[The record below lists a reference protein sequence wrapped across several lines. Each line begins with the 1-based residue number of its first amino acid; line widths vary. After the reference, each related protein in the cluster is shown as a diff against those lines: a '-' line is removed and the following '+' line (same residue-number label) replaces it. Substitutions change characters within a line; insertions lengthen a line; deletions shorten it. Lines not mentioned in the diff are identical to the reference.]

1 MEEFMDNLK
10 SLREKV
16 YQYLKQGLNEGRL
29 RQGAF
34 LNLNAISSELGISRT
49 PLRDALFQLESE
61 GFVTIFPRRGVMVN
75 RLGVDKV
82 RFLYEIGG
90 ALDSAMSVRVGPKLG
105 EEDLAR
111 MEFLNE
117 QMKDAIEDQDFDRYY
132 ENNLA
137 FHAVYLELSENR
149 ELLRM
154 ISLLRER
161 LFEFPKSKT
170 FDKEWETKA
179 VGEHDEIIR
188 LFRTGEFNR
197 AAEYIRDV
205 HWSYERQERHARKAY
220 SD

>member
-1 MEEFMDNLK
+1 MEELVDNLK

-16 YQYLKQGLNEGRL
+16 YQYLKKGLNDGQL

-34 LNLNAISSELGISRT
+34 LNLNAISSELGMSRT

-75 RLGVDKV
+75 RLDMDKV
-82 RFLYEIGG
+82 RSLYEIGG
-90 ALDSAMSVRVGPKLG
+90 ALDSAASVRVGPKLR

-111 MEFLNE
+111 MELLNDR
-117 QMKDAIEDQDFDRYY
+117 MRTAVEDQDFDRYY

-137 FHAVYLELSENR
+137 FHAVYLELSENT
-149 ELLRM
+149 ELLRTIGM
-154 ISLLRER
+154 LRER

-170 FDKEWETKA
+170 FIKEWEMKA
-179 VGEHDEIIR
+179 VDEHKEIIR
-188 LFRTGEFNR
+188 LFGAKEFKQV
-197 AAEYIRDV
+197 AEYIRDV
-205 HWSYERQERHARKAY
+205 HWSFEMQERYARKAY

>member
-1 MEEFMDNLK
+1 MDEFTDNLK

-16 YQYLKQGLNEGRL
+16 YQYLKKGLNEGSL

-61 GFVTIFPRRGVMVN
+61 GFVTIYPRRGVMVN

-90 ALDSAMSVRVGPKLG
+90 ALDSAMSVLVGPKLR

-117 QMKDAIEDQDFDRYY
+117 QMRIAIEDQDFDRYY

-137 FHAVYLELSENR
+137 FHAAYLELSENT
-149 ELLRM
+149 ELLRTLRM
-154 ISLLRER
+154 LRER
-161 LFEFPKSKT
+161 LFEFPRSKT
-170 FDKEWETKA
+170 FSKEWETKA
-179 VGEHDEIIR
+179 LEEHAEIIR
-188 LFRTGEFNR
+188 LFRAGEFNR

-205 HWSYERQERHARKAY
+205 HWSYEMQERYARKSY

>member
-1 MEEFMDNLK
+1 MDEFVDNLK

-16 YQYLKQGLNEGRL
+16 YQYLKKGLNEGRL

-90 ALDSAMSVRVGPKLG
+90 ALDSAMSVRVGPKLR
-105 EEDLAR
+105 EEDLSR

-117 QMKDAIEDQDFDRYY
+117 QMRSAIEDQDFDRYY

-137 FHAVYLELSENR
+137 FHAVYLELSENT
-149 ELLRM
+149 ELLRTIGM
-154 ISLLRER
+154 LRER

-170 FDKEWETKA
+170 FNKEWETKA
-179 VGEHDEIIR
+179 VEEHAEIIR
-188 LFRTGEFNR
+188 LLRAGDFNR

-205 HWSYERQERHARKAY
+205 HWSYETQERYARKAY